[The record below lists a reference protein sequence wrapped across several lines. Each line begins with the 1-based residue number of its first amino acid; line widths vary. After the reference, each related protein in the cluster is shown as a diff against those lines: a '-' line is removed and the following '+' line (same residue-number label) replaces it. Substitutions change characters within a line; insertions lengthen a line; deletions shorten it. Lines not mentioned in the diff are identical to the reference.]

1 MIYQQRPFFRKK
13 IKLHFLQYST
23 AGMFKNHNKAH
34 RSVKNQ
40 KLTPHK
46 FKRTKICIHIKNF
59 FLNVTSFKFFKVVD
73 IHLSPFS
80 IPYLMSYRNVLGVLF
95 ESPYI
100 KGSTINTFVT
110 KSTFFKHLYLQ
121 IDSMNFKL
129 IGNNLVTHFRS
140 KRSYKIFGTNS
151 YQIVTFQNDGSVQ
164 LKSMS
169 SIKIFI
175 ESTFLLGLTVKFNTR
190 NINLVSSVRGISKN
204 PVDHP
209 NGGRAN
215 TKGSLKTP

>member
-13 IKLHFLQYST
+13 IKLHCLPYST
-23 AGMFKNHNKAH
+23 LRMFKNHNKAH
-34 RSVKNQ
+34 RNVKNQ

-46 FKRTKICIHIKNF
+46 FKRTNICIHIKNYV
-59 FLNVTSFKFFKVVD
+59 LNVTSFKFFKVID
-73 IHLSPFS
+73 IHLSPLN
-80 IPYLMSYRNVLGVLF
+80 IPYLMSYRSVLGVLF

-100 KGSTINTFVT
+100 KGITVNTFVT
-110 KSTFFKHLYLQ
+110 NSMFFKHLYLQ
-121 IDSMNFKL
+121 IDSMNYKL

-140 KRSYKIFGTNS
+140 KRSDKIFGTNS
-151 YQIVTFQNDGSVQ
+151 YQIATFQNDGSIQ
-164 LKSMS
+164 LKLMS
-169 SIKIFI
+169 SIKIFT
-175 ESTFLLGLTVKFNTR
+175 ESTFILGLTTKFNTR

-215 TKGSLKTP
+215 TKGSFKTP